1 MMNIENAT
9 ALMRLLEMS
18 DSQFP
23 VGNFSF
29 SNGLETAS
37 HTGVV
42 HNAETLRQYVIA
54 ASSQSAYSDGI
65 ASIIAYRAMSSNDY
79 ESILNADEQIILC
92 KMNDESRQ
100 MILRMGKKMCELYL
114 NITEC
119 KIMTQFLYDINT
131 GMTFGT
137 YPIAQAIAMYDSG
150 ISEKEMF
157 ISQQYGI
164 INMILGA
171 ALRCVKVS
179 HYDTQKI
186 LFEIAPFIVQ
196 EYDTVKNLDVYDM
209 QSFVPCIDIFASLHE
224 KGSMRMFMN

>member
-9 ALMRLLEMS
+9 ALMKLLEMS

-37 HTGVV
+37 HTRVV
-42 HNAETLRQYVIA
+42 HNAETLRQYVFA
-54 ASSQSAYSDGI
+54 ASIQSAYSDGI
-65 ASIIAYRAMSSNDY
+65 ASIIAYRAMSNNDY

-114 NITEC
+114 NITGC
-119 KIMTQFLYDINT
+119 KIMTQFLNDINA
-131 GMTFGT
+131 GVTFGT

-150 ISEKEMF
+150 IQERDMF

-186 LFEIAPFIVQ
+186 LFEIAPFVAH
-196 EYDTVKNLDVYDM
+196 EYEKVKALDFEDM
-209 QSFVPCIDIFASLHE
+209 QSFVPCIDILASLHE
-224 KGSMRMFMN
+224 KGNMRMFMN